1 MTLRHFNIFKAVCES
16 GSITAASD
24 RLNMSQPAVSIAIR
38 ELESFYGTKLFE
50 RMNRQI
56 YITEPGKLLRQYV
69 DTILT
74 QFDESVDIIRNDKA
88 SLTCRIGVNVT
99 CAETYLPMW
108 VHKIKSEIDD
118 VMLNIHVSNAKEI
131 ERMLT
136 DNEIDFAVVDIIP
149 GQIRFESRLLYSE
162 KMCVVS
168 SPNLC
173 ADNMKIADLHTKP
186 LLLRE
191 KGSGTR
197 NSVEA
202 AFCKHGLTPAPYIES
217 ISTLSLIRMAKDGLG
232 YAILP
237 RETIKEALDCH
248 ALMETVIT
256 DESFDRY
263 YHLVYHKNK
272 YLTGI
277 TKKVMALLS
286 LAK

>member
-1 MTLRHFNIFKAVCES
+1 MTLRHLSIFKTVCDL
-16 GSITAASD
+16 GSITAAAD
-24 RLNMSQPAVSIAIR
+24 KLDMSQPAVSIAIR
-38 ELESFYGTKLFE
+38 ELEAFYNTKLFE

-56 YITEPGKLLRQYV
+56 YITETGKLLRQYA

-74 QFDESVDIIRNDKA
+74 QFNESIDVIRNDSA

-99 CAETYLPMW
+99 CAETYLSAW
-108 VHKIKSEIDD
+108 IHRIESETDGII
-118 VMLNIHVSNAKEI
+118 LNIHVSNAREI
-131 ERMLT
+131 ERMIA
-136 DNEIDFAVVDIIP
+136 DNEIDIAIVDSIP
-149 GQIRFESRLLYSE
+149 GQTKFESRLLYSE
-162 KMCVVS
+162 KMCVVC
-168 SPNLC
+168 SP
-173 ADNMKIADLHTKP
+173 DLHIDKMTIANLHAKP

-202 AFCKHGLTPAPYIES
+202 AFLRHGLTPVPYTES

-232 YAILP
+232 YTILP
-237 RETIKEALDCH
+237 RK
-248 ALMETVIT
+248 TVEEELNSLTLREIIIT

-277 TKKVMALLS
+277 MKKVMAVLL
-286 LAK
+286 